1 MKFTNLLRNMILE
14 ASRFEVLMDKFV
26 KKPLKRGE
34 QLSPKD
40 IEKEKNKIPK
50 DVFFELVEADPTS
63 RLNNVDMN
71 TANENDLNKVKVGSY
86 TPWLIKQYL
95 TVKTERQ
102 VGDQGYE
109 AEVKQMR
116 ERFMEDLY
124 KLPDELKK
132 FDRFK
137 GKLPVEKRNIAN
149 ISVEELEDLMRPY
162 KLEKTKGTAEEK
174 EEAKKTYEYPGSE
187 VVFRGKNWTIV
198 KISDCSQIGK
208 DAACFFGGYNL
219 KSAIGET
226 NWCTSAPG
234 LSYFENTY
242 CNKGPLYV
250 ILPNT
255 DTKYGEKSGLPA
267 NRYQFHFQTNSFMD
281 KDDRGID
288 LIQMLNGPM
297 SELKGV
303 FKNEF
308 AKGLTE
314 GASGGALK
322 ITDFEHGQVG
332 KFVALY
338 GLEELFNSVPDNLR
352 EITISVPDRTQVDLV
367 IPPTIGRFK
376 NLIYFSLRNCVS
388 VIPPQICECKDLSFI
403 SLIDNPNLRT
413 LPECLAELPKLQILG
428 LKGTEQ
434 VFDNL
439 GPAFFREGVNTI
451 TTGGKPAYIDFS
463 EVNPETE
470 EEG

>member
-26 KKPLKRGE
+26 KKPRKRGE
-34 QLSPKD
+34 ELSPEEM
-40 IEKEKNKIPK
+40 EKEKNKIPK
-50 DVFFELVEADPTS
+50 EVFFELIEADPTS
-63 RLNNVDMN
+63 RLNNVDIY
-71 TANENDLNKVKVGSY
+71 TATGNDLSKVKVGGY

-95 TVKTERQ
+95 SVRTERQ
-102 VGDQGYE
+102 PGEQGYE
-109 AEVKQMR
+109 AELKQMR

-124 KLPDELKK
+124 KLPEELKK

-137 GKLPVEKRNIAN
+137 GRLPVDKRNITN
-149 ISVEELEDLMRPY
+149 ISVEELEDLMRPF
-162 KLEKTKGTAEEK
+162 KLEKTKGTADEK
-174 EEAKKTYEYPGSE
+174 EEAKKTFEYPGSE
-187 VVFRGKNWTIV
+187 VVFRGKQWTVV
-198 KISDCSQIGK
+198 KISDCGQLGK

-219 KSAIGET
+219 KSAVGET

-242 CNKGPLYV
+242 CPKGPLYV
-250 ILPNT
+250 IIPNT

-267 NRYQFHFQTNSFMD
+267 NRYQFHFQSNSFMD
-281 KDDRGID
+281 KDDRSID
-288 LIQMLNGPM
+288 LINTLNGPM
-297 SELKGV
+297 VEIKPF

-322 ITDFEHGQVG
+322 ITDFEHGAIG

-338 GLEELFNSVPDNLR
+338 GLDELFSSVPDNLR
-352 EITISVPDRTQVDLV
+352 EITISVPERTQVDLK
-367 IPPTIGRFK
+367 IPDTIGRFK
-376 NLIYFSLRNCVS
+376 NLIYLSLRNCVS
-388 VIPPQICECKDLSFI
+388 LIPPQICECKNLSFV

-413 LPECLAELPKLQILG
+413 LPECMAELPKLQILG
-428 LKGTEQ
+428 LKGSEQ

-439 GPAFFREGVNTI
+439 GPAFSREGVNTI

-470 EEG
+470 ED

>member
-137 GKLPVEKRNIAN
+137 GKLPVDKRNIAN
-149 ISVEELEDLMRPY
+149 ISVEELEDLRKAAWY
-162 KLEKTKGTAEEK
+162 LDHHITQLEKK
-174 EEAKKTYEYPGSE
+174 
-187 VVFRGKNWTIV
+187 
-198 KISDCSQIGK
+198 
-208 DAACFFGGYNL
+208 
-219 KSAIGET
+219 
-226 NWCTSAPG
+226 
-234 LSYFENTY
+234 
-242 CNKGPLYV
+242 
-250 ILPNT
+250 
-255 DTKYGEKSGLPA
+255 
-267 NRYQFHFQTNSFMD
+267 
-281 KDDRGID
+281 
-288 LIQMLNGPM
+288 
-297 SELKGV
+297 
-303 FKNEF
+303 
-308 AKGLTE
+308 
-314 GASGGALK
+314 
-322 ITDFEHGQVG
+322 
-332 KFVALY
+332 
-338 GLEELFNSVPDNLR
+338 
-352 EITISVPDRTQVDLV
+352 
-367 IPPTIGRFK
+367 
-376 NLIYFSLRNCVS
+376 
-388 VIPPQICECKDLSFI
+388 
-403 SLIDNPNLRT
+403 
-413 LPECLAELPKLQILG
+413 
-428 LKGTEQ
+428 
-434 VFDNL
+434 
-439 GPAFFREGVNTI
+439 
-451 TTGGKPAYIDFS
+451 
-463 EVNPETE
+463 
-470 EEG
+470 

>member
-26 KKPLKRGE
+26 KKPLKRGQ
-34 QLSPKD
+34 QLDPKE

-50 DVFFELVEADPTS
+50 DVFFELIEADPTS
-63 RLNNVDMN
+63 RLNNVNLYIALPD
-71 TANENDLNKVKVGSY
+71 DLNKVKVGGY

-95 TVKTERQ
+95 NVTTERQ
-102 VGDQGYE
+102 PGDQGYE

-124 KLPDELKK
+124 KIPDELKK
-132 FDRFK
+132 FERFK
-137 GKLPVEKRNIAN
+137 GRLPVDKRNIAN
-149 ISVEELEDLMRPY
+149 LSVMELEDLMAPF

-174 EEAKKTYEYPGSE
+174 EVAKKSYEYPGSE

-198 KISDCSQIGK
+198 KITDCGQLGK

-219 KSAIGET
+219 KSGVGET

-242 CNKGPLYV
+242 CPKGPLYV
-250 ILPNT
+250 ILPQQ
-255 DTKYGEKSGLPA
+255 DTQYGEKSGLPA

-281 KDDRGID
+281 KNDRGID
-288 LIQMLNGPM
+288 LINTLNGPM
-297 SELKGV
+297 AETKAF

-308 AKGLTE
+308 AKGLTD
-314 GASGGALK
+314 GTTGDALK
-322 ITDFEHGQVG
+322 ITDFEHGAVG

-352 EITISVPDRTQVDLV
+352 EITISVPDRTQVDLN
-367 IPPTIGRFK
+367 IPPSVGRFK
-376 NLIYFSLRNCVS
+376 NLIYLSLRNCVS
-388 VIPPQICECKDLSFI
+388 KIPPQICECKNLSFV

-413 LPECLAELPKLQILG
+413 LPECIADLPKLQILG
-428 LKGTEQ
+428 LKGSEQ

-439 GPAFFREGVNTI
+439 GPAFSREGVNTI

-470 EEG
+470 ED